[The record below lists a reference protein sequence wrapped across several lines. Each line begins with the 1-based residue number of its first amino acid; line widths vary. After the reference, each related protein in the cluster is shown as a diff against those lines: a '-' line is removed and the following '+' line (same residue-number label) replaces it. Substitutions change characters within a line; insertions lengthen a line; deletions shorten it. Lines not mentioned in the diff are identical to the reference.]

1 MREGDF
7 GSLFKA
13 LALIAVLTLV
23 GAFALAG
30 CGSDSGTT
38 TNETTFSEK
47 EPEPEAKGGGAAEEE
62 GEEAEEGEAGGEG
75 EEEGGKKAEEE
86 GGEAGGGEAQLA
98 AGKTV
103 FTTNCAGCH
112 TLADADASGTVGPNL
127 DELQPDEATVQHQ
140 VEVGGGPMPA
150 FKGTLSGEE
159 ITNVAEYV
167 STVAGK

>member
-1 MREGDF
+1 MREGNF
-7 GSLFKA
+7 GSLFKT
-13 LALIAVLTLV
+13 LTLV
-23 GAFALAG
+23 ALLALLGAFALAG

-47 EPEPEAKGGGAAEEE
+47 EPEPEPSKGAEEGAEEE
-62 GEEAEEGEAGGEG
+62 KEAEAEESEGGKEG
-75 EEEGGKKAEEE
+75 EEGG
-86 GGEAGGGEAQLA
+86 AQLA

>member
-1 MREGDF
+1 MREGDL

-13 LALIAVLTLV
+13 LTLVALLALV

-47 EPEPEAKGGGAAEEE
+47 EPEPEPTKGAEEEEAEAEESAEAEEE
-62 GEEAEEGEAGGEG
+62 GNKEG
-75 EEEGGKKAEEE
+75 EE
-86 GGEAGGGEAQLA
+86 GGESGGAQLA

-103 FTTNCAGCH
+103 FTSNCSGCH
-112 TLADADASGTVGPNL
+112 TLANANASGAVGPNL
-127 DELQPDEATVQHQ
+127 DELQPSEEIVQHQ
-140 VEVGGGPMPA
+140 VEVGGGPMPS

-159 ITNVAEYV
+159 ITDVAEYV
-167 STVAGK
+167 STVAGE

>member
-7 GSLFKA
+7 GSLFKG
-13 LALIAVLTLV
+13 LALLAAVALL

-47 EPEPEAKGGGAAEEE
+47 EPEPEPSKGAEEEAEEAAEAEEEE
-62 GEEAEEGEAGGEG
+62 GEGGKEGG
-75 EEEGGKKAEEE
+75 EEEGG
-86 GGEAGGGEAQLA
+86 AQLA

-103 FTTNCAGCH
+103 FTSNCAGCH
-112 TLADADASGTVGPNL
+112 TLADADASGAVGPNL

-150 FKGTLSGEE
+150 FKGTLSEE
-159 ITNVAEYV
+159 QITDVAEYV